1 MITISNDFHRTKT
14 TTRPGRKSA
23 RQMLDIKRRLCG
35 IAGCC
40 CGNDIGARGPQTQ
53 QDGSELLIEWES
65 FGSVVLSS
73 AVPVESI
80 GNGFFE
86 ALDGTVIYSA

>member
-1 MITISNDFHRTKT
+1 MITLSNDFHGTKT
-14 TTRPGRKSA
+14 KTRSGRKSA
-23 RQMLDIKRRLCG
+23 RQMSDLKRRLCG

-40 CGNDIGARGPQTQ
+40 CSNDIGARGPQTQ
-53 QDGSELLIEWES
+53 ADGSELLIERES

-86 ALDGTVIYSA
+86 ALDGTIIYSA